1 MEEVNSSIN
10 NDIVRPAKNNYKTI
24 IFIIGVI
31 LLIVIAIGF
40 SRITGNTIVNQNTIN
55 ANLNTNAN
63 QMSIKNTQVLIKTSE
78 GDITLELYAD
88 KAPITV
94 KNFLNYVDD
103 GSYDGTVFHR
113 VIDGFM
119 IQGGGFDKSGKQRDT
134 RDAIKL
140 ESDNGLK
147 NEEGTVA
154 MARTSDPDSATNQFF
169 INTADNIFLDNG
181 YRDEGYAVF
190 AKVIKGMDVVKKIEG
205 VQTTTKHGMGD
216 WPVNDVVII
225 SVKRV

>member
-1 MEEVNSSIN
+1 MEETNSVANETVASG
-10 NDIVRPAKNNYKTI
+10 KNNKTI
-24 IFIIGVI
+24 IFIICAV
-31 LLIVIAIGF
+31 LLIAIAIGF
-40 SRITGNTIVNQNTIN
+40 FRINGNAIVDQGNVNVV
-55 ANLNTNAN
+55 ANTNN
-63 QMSIKNTQVLIKTSE
+63 EMSIKNTQVLFKTSE
-78 GDITLELYAD
+78 GDIVMELYAD

-119 IQGGGFDKSGKQRDT
+119 IQGGGFDKNGKQRDT
-134 RDAIKL
+134 RDAIEL

-169 INTADNIFLDNG
+169 INTADNIFLDYG

-205 VQTTTKHGMGD
+205 VQITTKHGMGD
-216 WPVNDVVII
+216 WPVNDAVII